1 MRPGPWGAL
10 ERAAYDTC
18 EPDAAGLLTH
28 PGETLSALAGLAAAV
43 VVRRQLHRRPAAG
56 PARYVPAAL
65 ALLSAAS
72 LLFHATFAA
81 VFQRLDLAA
90 IPLFTGLLLAAALVH
105 RGSLPRARWPAA
117 FALFAGVGAAAPFV
131 ATAAGYAVVT
141 AQAAALLWLWRG
153 LARTHPLIRADLR
166 WTAGLLLPAAALLAL
181 GHAGVACV
189 PAGSPWAHVAQ
200 PHVAW
205 HLAAAAAAVFMAR
218 IERVLERGAPWN
230 PGAGGRAP
238 TPRTPAAADRPP
250 PRRAR

>member
-1 MRPGPWGAL
+1 MRPGPWSAL

-28 PGETLSALAGLAAAV
+28 PGETLSALAGLVAAV
-43 VVRRQLHRRPAAG
+43 VVWHQLHRRPAAG
-56 PARYVPAAL
+56 PARYLPAAL

-72 LLFHATFAA
+72 MLFHATFAA

-105 RGSLPRARWPAA
+105 RGRAARRRWPAL
-117 FALFAGVGAAAPFV
+117 FLLFAGTGAAAPFV
-131 ATAAGYAVVT
+131 ATGAGYLVVT
-141 AQAAALLWLWRG
+141 AQFTALLWLWRG
-153 LARTHPLIRADLR
+153 LARAQPRIRADLLR
-166 WTAGLLLPAAALLAL
+166 TAGLLLPAAALLAL
-181 GHAGVACV
+181 GHAGIACV

-200 PHVAW
+200 PHVVW

-218 IERVLERGAPWN
+218 IERVLERGAPWS
-230 PGAGGRAP
+230 PAAGGRAP
-238 TPRTPAAADRPP
+238 TPRTPAAGDRPP

>member
-1 MRPGPWGAL
+1 MRPGPWSAL

-43 VVRRQLHRRPAAG
+43 VVWHELHRRPAAG
-56 PARYVPAAL
+56 PARLLPAAL
-65 ALLSAAS
+65 AVVSAAS
-72 LLFHATFAA
+72 VLFHATFAA

-105 RGSLPRARWPAA
+105 RGRLPRARWPAA
-117 FALFAGVGAAAPFV
+117 FALFAGTGAAAPFL

-153 LARTHPLIRADLR
+153 LARTRPHLRADLR
-166 WTAGLLLPAAALLAL
+166 RTAGLLLPAAALLAL
-181 GHAGVACV
+181 GHAGIACV
-189 PAGSPWAHVAQ
+189 PAGNPWAHVAQ

-205 HLAAAAAAVFMAR
+205 HLAAAAACVFIAR
-218 IERVLERGAPWN
+218 IELLLERD
-230 PGAGGRAP
+230 AGWIPAASGRCA
-238 TPRTPAAADRPP
+238 TRRTPAAADRPR